1 MKFEIYGKKVK
12 ITKPIESYIKEKVGK
27 IDKYFEN
34 PDEVT
39 ANVSVKVRGID
50 QMIEVTIPTKYAIL
64 RAEESDK
71 DLYAAIDIVSEK
83 LERQI
88 RKSKEKIKNK
98 NLKKHFEGYK
108 MDFEATKE
116 EAKEKDSKP
125 KIVRRKNVELK
136 LTKEEEA
143 ILQMEMLG
151 HDFFIFLHDKT
162 DSVAV
167 VYKRHDGDYG
177 LITTADED

>member
-12 ITKPIESYIKEKVGK
+12 LTDAIESYIKEKVGK
-27 IDKYFEN
+27 LDKYFEN
-34 PDEVT
+34 PDEIIAKV
-39 ANVSVKVRGID
+39 AIKVRGID

-64 RAEESDK
+64 RAEEADK

-88 RKSKEKIKNK
+88 RKNKEKVKNK
-98 NLKKHFEGYK
+98 NYKKHFEGYK
-108 MDFEATKE
+108 LDFESNFIE
-116 EAKEKDSKP
+116 EEQESS

-136 LTKEEEA
+136 PMKEEEA

-151 HDFFIFLHDKT
+151 HDFFIFLHDESN
-162 DSVAV
+162 SVSV
-167 VYKRHDGDYG
+167 VYKRHDENYG
-177 LITTADED
+177 LITTAKED

>member
-12 ITKPIESYIKEKVGK
+12 ITEPIESYIKEKVGK
-27 IDKYFEN
+27 LDKYFER
-34 PDEVT
+34 PEEVT
-39 ANVSVKVRGID
+39 AKVSIKVRGID

-64 RAEESDK
+64 RGEEADK

-88 RKSKEKIKNK
+88 KKSKEKVKNK

-108 MDFEATKE
+108 IDLDEVNLDDEKE
-116 EAKEKDSKP
+116 DRP

-162 DSVAV
+162 NSVSV
-167 VYKRHDGDYG
+167 VYKRHDGNYG
-177 LITTADED
+177 LITTAEEE